1 MADTDFVE
9 IERLAEKLRRDP
21 KSRIFAQLADAYR
34 KAGMCDE
41 ALEVL
46 KSGLDIHPNYATG
59 HLVLARCYV
68 DKHMHEMAK
77 DAVKKLLQLD
87 PQSLVG
93 FKLLAQTCDR
103 LGDEDGLI
111 VAYKG
116 ITGLDPAD
124 AQVRAKLQALLKKKT
139 SEDALSSLSLAK
151 EYETQGYFDKALDI
165 YRKLSYQDPGDI
177 EMAGK
182 VKELLQKVSK
192 PAEKKPEILQIDGL
206 ETMTSYTPTTETRPE
221 EKLGKLPPL
230 EEILPPEPA
239 GQKLPITESFA
250 AQLEAAEPAG
260 ERRGPPKIVEEPK
273 VVEPPKVIE
282 LRPVEEPRPVEDL
295 QSIVQELSAAEPGK
309 PEPLPEITPL
319 ETLLEEALP
328 IGRPAVEPEK
338 PVEEPKQ
345 LVEEELH
352 SLDQFL
358 APAEEKPPEVKPEEP
373 LPSLDSLLK
382 VEPAPESKPPEPK
395 PELPPQPEPS
405 PLPKEE
411 KASDR
416 PKGDD
421 FQSFQEWLSGLLK

>member
-9 IERLAEKLRRDP
+9 IERLADKLRRDP
-21 KSRIFAQLADAYR
+21 KSRMFAQLADAYR

-46 KSGLDIHPNYATG
+46 KTGLEVHPNYATA

-77 DAVKKLLQLD
+77 DAAKKLLQLD

-111 VAYKG
+111 AAYKG
-116 ITGLDPAD
+116 ITGLDSSD
-124 AQVRAKLQALLKKKT
+124 APTRAKLQELLKKKT
-139 SEDALSSLSLAK
+139 SQDVLTSLSLAK
-151 EYETQGYFDKALDI
+151 EYETQGYTEKALDI
-165 YRKLSYQDPGDI
+165 YRRLSYQDPGDI
-177 EMAGK
+177 EMASK
-182 VKELLQKVSK
+182 VKELLQKVTK
-192 PAEKKPEILQIDGL
+192 PGEKKLEALPVDGL
-206 ETMTSYTPTTETRPE
+206 ETITAFAPPTEAKPE

-230 EEILPPEPA
+230 EEILPVEPA
-239 GQKLPITESFA
+239 GPLLITEPLS
-250 AQLEAAEPAG
+250 AQLGAVEPAVERRAPPKIADEPRVVEPPQVVDLAPVEEPKPVEDLERIVQELPAAEPA
-260 ERRGPPKIVEEPK
+260 R
-273 VVEPPKVIE
+273 
-282 LRPVEEPRPVEDL
+282 
-295 QSIVQELSAAEPGK
+295 
-309 PEPLPEITPL
+309 PEPQPEVTPL
-319 ETLLEEALP
+319 ETLLEKAE
-328 IGRPAVEPEK
+328 PAGPPVVEPAK
-338 PVEEPKQ
+338 PVEEPQQ

-358 APAEEKPPEVKPEEP
+358 APAEEKLPEVKAEEA
-373 LPSLDSLLK
+373 LPSLDGLLK
-382 VEPAPESKPPEPK
+382 AELPPEQPAPQPK
-395 PELPPQPEPS
+395 PEVRSQPQPTPQ
-405 PLPKEE
+405 PIEE